1 MWKTQVNIHLV
12 SSGIQTNDLQIP
24 SLLLRERIIY
34 LTVKR
39 IQGADV
45 LLTEERLQTLD
56 GGVAEDAGLVLEA
69 VVALPDR
76 APGAVGRRWQKA
88 SMSHRKKSSNLN
100 ENIDSSKDRTIT
112 FSL

>member
-1 MWKTQVNIHLV
+1 MWKPQVNIHLV
-12 SSGIQTNDLQIP
+12 SAGIQTNDLQIP
-24 SLLLRERIIY
+24 SLLIY

-56 GGVAEDAGLVLEA
+56 GGVAEDARLVLEA

-88 SMSHRKKSSNLN
+88 SMSHRMKSSNLN
-100 ENIDSSKDRTIT
+100 ENIDSAKDRTIT

>member
-1 MWKTQVNIHLV
+1 MWKPQVNIHLV
-12 SSGIQTNDLQIP
+12 SAGIQTNDLQIP
-24 SLLLRERIIY
+24 SLLIY

-88 SMSHRKKSSNLN
+88 SMSHRMKSSNLN
-100 ENIDSSKDRTIT
+100 ENIDSAKDRTIT

>member
-1 MWKTQVNIHLV
+1 MWKPQVNIHLV
-12 SSGIQTNDLQIP
+12 SAGIQTNDLQIP
-24 SLLLRERIIY
+24 SLLIY

-100 ENIDSSKDRTIT
+100 ENIDSSKDRFIT

>member
-24 SLLLRERIIY
+24 SLLIY

-88 SMSHRKKSSNLN
+88 SMSHRMKSSNLN
-100 ENIDSSKDRTIT
+100 ENIDSAKDRTIT

>member
-1 MWKTQVNIHLV
+1 MWKPQVNIHLV
-12 SSGIQTNDLQIP
+12 SAGIQTNDLQIP
-24 SLLLRERIIY
+24 SLLIY

-56 GGVAEDAGLVLEA
+56 GGVAEDARLVLEA

-88 SMSHRKKSSNLN
+88 SMSHRMKYSNLN
-100 ENIDSSKDRTIT
+100 ENIDSAKDRTIT